1 MQPAATAGNAPAN
14 AARLVRAHRRAWS
27 ASWHTEIG
35 LTLAVFTG
43 PATFLAA
50 WAYCTLAYGF
60 LFGFG
65 LGWLPAFF
73 LALLVGGATV
83 ILWGPAV
90 VLLLLFAVANLL
102 G

>member
-1 MQPAATAGNAPAN
+1 MKPARGRERGRGDMHPKIRQSAAEFESVYVTADGAPRVLDCRN
-14 AARLVRAHRRAWS
+14 QNIPRL
-27 ASWHTEIG
+27 
-35 LTLAVFTG
+35 
-43 PATFLAA
+43 
-50 WAYCTLAYGF
+50 CTLAYGF

>member
-1 MQPAATAGNAPAN
+1 VVTKF
-14 AARLVRAHRRAWS
+14 
-27 ASWHTEIG
+27 I
-35 LTLAVFTG
+35 
-43 PATFLAA
+43 
-50 WAYCTLAYGF
+50 
-60 LFGFG
+60 
-65 LGWLPAFF
+65 AFF